1 MSYNGYTD
9 YATWRVNMDLF
20 SNIKF
25 TEPVTADNLIEMAG
39 EMVFDN
45 YEMKQGS
52 HNVEDYARAFLALPN
67 YNEIANLINEEI
79 QEDKQSLSDENI
91 GFIATQMD
99 LKMWESFNDIVQST
113 VDYEEAIRITDKD
126 VLLIKEKIKEFL

>member
-9 YATWRVNMDLF
+9 YATWRVMRDLF

-25 TEPVTADNLIEMAG
+25 TEPVAPDNLIEMAV

-52 HNVEDYARAFLALPN
+52 HNVEDYARVFLALPN
-67 YNEIANLINEEI
+67 YNEIASLINQEI
-79 QEDKQSLSDENI
+79 
-91 GFIATQMD
+91 
-99 LKMWESFNDIVQST
+99 ESTN
-113 VDYEEAIRITDKD
+113 
-126 VLLIKEKIKEFL
+126 

>member
-79 QEDKQSLSDENI
+79 QEDKQILSDENI
-91 GFIATQMD
+91 DFIATQMD

>member
-25 TEPVTADNLIEMAG
+25 TEPVTPDDLIEMAT

-52 HNVEDYARAFLALPN
+52 HHVEDYARIFLALPN

-79 QEDKQSLSDENI
+79 ELTTI
-91 GFIATQMD
+91 
-99 LKMWESFNDIVQST
+99 
-113 VDYEEAIRITDKD
+113 
-126 VLLIKEKIKEFL
+126 

>member
-25 TEPVTADNLIEMAG
+25 TEQVTADDLIEMAG

-79 QEDKQSLSDENI
+79 QPKTI
-91 GFIATQMD
+91 
-99 LKMWESFNDIVQST
+99 
-113 VDYEEAIRITDKD
+113 
-126 VLLIKEKIKEFL
+126 

>member
-25 TEPVTADNLIEMAG
+25 TEPVTPDDLIEMAT

-52 HNVEDYARAFLALPN
+52 YHVEDYARIFLALPN
-67 YNEIANLINEEI
+67 YKEIANLINEEI
-79 QEDKQSLSDENI
+79 ELTTI
-91 GFIATQMD
+91 
-99 LKMWESFNDIVQST
+99 
-113 VDYEEAIRITDKD
+113 
-126 VLLIKEKIKEFL
+126 

>member
-25 TEPVTADNLIEMAG
+25 TKPVIADDLIEMA
-39 EMVFDN
+39 EKMVFDN

-52 HNVEDYARAFLALPN
+52 HNVEDYARVFLALPN
-67 YNEIANLINEEI
+67 YNEIASLINEEI
-79 QEDKQSLSDENI
+79 
-91 GFIATQMD
+91 
-99 LKMWESFNDIVQST
+99 ESKTI
-113 VDYEEAIRITDKD
+113 
-126 VLLIKEKIKEFL
+126 